1 MDRLVKVDVK
11 EVEIVFMKG
20 QKTTTNFT
28 LTNLMHTMSVAV
40 CLSTKNSSFFSFN
53 KQFSII
59 PPLSSATYTLFSQP
73 SDQPPLTNPP
83 DAITVKTTMLPLG
96 KAHHDD
102 LRRLFSKPGPHVFKD
117 ATLPISF
124 TGPHVIQHLISSNT
138 QMTDMDIWF
147 SKAISGCFG
156 DQLTV
161 LLKSAIVSGKVGLVR
176 TLIDHGG
183 DVNDKDDKGRSLVSL
198 AVEAGHVDV
207 VNALIS
213 SGCEI
218 DNTVDHVLHYAAA
231 KNRVDLMD
239 VLFRGYKNMD
249 LIDSIDFNGRTPIHI
264 SAIHGHTESI
274 KFCLSLGADPEVL
287 DVNKCTPLHLA
298 ALGGHLSAVEC
309 LLEVSNYTKYALNGQ
324 GKTAFALA
332 VENDRSNLYDP
343 LHLGDALHRAARIGD
358 VNGMKCCISEGANM
372 NGKDQNGWTPL
383 HRAAFKGKTECV
395 RALISYGGDI
405 NGVDNN
411 GYTPLHRA
419 VEAGH
424 VEAALVLIGHGAK
437 ANVKCLKGIGMGV
450 ALKSDCS
457 KNHCCYR
464 SSFVQPL

>member
-11 EVEIVFMKG
+11 EVEIVFMEG

-53 KQFSII
+53 NQFSII
-59 PPLSSATYTLFSQP
+59 PPLSSSTYTLFSQP

-124 TGPHVIQHLISSNT
+124 TGHHVIQHLISSNT
-138 QMTDMDIWF
+138 QMTDMDIWCN
-147 SKAISGCFG
+147 KAISGCFG

-161 LLKSAIVSGKVGLVR
+161 LLKSAVVSGKVGLVR
-176 TLIDHGG
+176 TLIDHRG
-183 DVNDKDDKGRSLVSL
+183 DVNYKDDKGRSLVSL

-213 SGCEI
+213 AGCEI

-274 KFCLSLGADPEVL
+274 KFCLSL
-287 DVNKCTPLHLA
+287 
-298 ALGGHLSAVEC
+298 
-309 LLEVSNYTKYALNGQ
+309 VSNYTKYALNGQ

-424 VEAALVLIGHGAK
+424 VETALVLIGHGAK